1 MDRFARYS
9 WFTLAYNVAVILW
22 GTAVRATG
30 SGAGCGSHWPLCNG
44 EVLPREP
51 RIETII
57 ELTHRVTSSL
67 AGLLVIALV
76 VMAFR
81 SRPKGHP
88 ARRAAVLSLIF
99 ILTEGAVGAGL
110 VLFELVADNQSMA
123 RALFMATHLVNTFFL
138 LAFLTLTAHFASG
151 GAPFRWRGRGAGLMA
166 VGLGALIVAGVSGAV
181 AALGDTLFPSATLA
195 DALKQDLSPT
205 AHLLIRLRL
214 FHPVI
219 SATAGIFMA
228 LLAARAMSDPATT
241 RPARRTAGLVIA
253 QIAAGVVNVVLLA
266 PIWMQIV
273 HLLVADLLWISAILL
288 AAQALA
294 AREIEAEWFDEAERR
309 NRALDEDPSLA
320 IPADEV
326 MRDARTRVR

>member
-1 MDRFARYS
+1 MIPAMDRFARYS
-9 WFTLAYNVAVILW
+9 WFALAYNVAVILW

-44 EVLPREP
+44 EVLPRAP

-67 AGLLVIALV
+67 AGLVVIGLV

-81 SRPKGHP
+81 MRPRGHA
-88 ARRAAVLSLIF
+88 ARRAAVLSLVF

-110 VLFELVADNQSMA
+110 VLFELVADKQSMA
-123 RALFMATHLVNTFFL
+123 RAMFMATHLVNTFFL

-151 GAPFRWRGRGAGLMA
+151 GKPFRWRGRGGGLMA
-166 VGLGALIVAGVSGAV
+166 LGLGALIVAGVSGAV

-205 AHLLIRLRL
+205 AHLLIRLRVL
-214 FHPVI
+214 HPVI
-219 SATAGIFMA
+219 SVAAGLFMA
-228 LLAARAMSDPATT
+228 LLAARAMSDPAT
-241 RPARRTAGLVIA
+241 ARLAVSARWTAGLVVA
-253 QIAAGVVNVVLLA
+253 QIAAGVVNVLLLA
-266 PIWMQIV
+266 PVWMQVV
-273 HLLVADLLWISAILL
+273 HLLLADLLWISAILL

-294 AREIEAEWFDEAERR
+294 TGEVEAGFEKAG
-309 NRALDEDPSLA
+309 
-320 IPADEV
+320 
-326 MRDARTRVR
+326 